1 MGNNSLRKR
10 VIRLAFENPELRKDL
25 LPLVRSG
32 GFGGAG
38 SFRRRASEEVAV
50 GDFFVSSW
58 GYDQTNVDF
67 YQVTGTTRT
76 MVKLRA
82 LKKKIVGG
90 KGGPY
95 EKVMPIANTMY
106 GPEIRKK
113 LKEWSGRP
121 YIKLNSRIN
130 AYKWDGRPETQTGGA
145 FGH

>member
-10 VIRLAFENPELRKDL
+10 VIRLAFENPEIRKDL
-25 LPLVRSG
+25 LPLVRGG
-32 GFGGAG
+32 GFCRAR

-76 MVKLRA
+76 MVKIRA
-82 LKKKIVGG
+82 IKKKIVSG

-95 EKVMPIANTMY
+95 EKVVPIANTMY

-113 LKEWSGRP
+113 LKEWSGLP
-121 YIKLNSRIN
+121 YIKLTSYSN
-130 AYKWDGRPETQTGGA
+130 AYKWDGKPKSQTGGA